1 MAYRKPTDTR
11 PTADGTSIE
20 QSRNHSN
27 DLMFANLAM
36 AVIATICLAAMG
48 NRIGLEIIS
57 GDGGRWGPGWE
68 AGLAIATFTIFFAG
82 VSALVCIARKQALS
96 WIFTALAMAGL
107 FRNGDCNRRFVSR
120 DIGR

>member
-1 MAYRKPTDTR
+1 MMAYPESTDSR
-11 PTADGTSIE
+11 PTGDETSSE
-20 QSRNHSN
+20 QIRDHSR

-57 GDGGRWGPGWE
+57 GGGGRWGPGWE

-82 VSALVCIARKQALS
+82 VSALVCIARNQVLS
-96 WIFTALAMAGL
+96 WIFTALAMLCL
-107 FRNGDCNRRFVSR
+107 FATAIATAASFHET
-120 DIGR
+120 